1 MPISA
6 MQSIMVD
13 LDIELDNVEE
23 QLGAF
28 RVEELAR
35 LAIAKANYKNYVDK
49 QKEKSAPQ
57 ERKDLRELS
66 MEVM

>member
-1 MPISA
+1 MPIFA
-6 MQSIMVD
+6 MQSIMVY

-35 LAIAKANYKNYVDK
+35 PAIAKAN
-49 QKEKSAPQ
+49 
-57 ERKDLRELS
+57 
-66 MEVM
+66 